1 MVAISRWTAAGVLS
15 ATLAAGPALATGTVV
30 NHLRLPQGTTIA
42 TCLQRAAVA
51 IAASGLHPL
60 NTTQSAAWGQRDG
73 GRIYTIYCI
82 PVNGVAIFV
91 GAGNTSGEVSAD
103 VTAMMNAF
111 RSGGTGGG
119 EGGGGGTGSRK

>member
-1 MVAISRWTAAGVLS
+1 MLAISRWTVAGVLG
-15 ATLAAGPALATGTVV
+15 ATLTGGPALATGTVV

-51 IAASGLHPL
+51 IAASGLRPL

-82 PVNGVAIFV
+82 PANGVAIFV
-91 GAGNTSGEVSAD
+91 GAGNTSGEVSSD

-119 EGGGGGTGSRK
+119 AGGGGGSRK